1 MEETAT
7 PQSSTSQPLQNEI
20 ARLFLIEDH
29 LVMRAALKLLLDSRA
44 DLQVVGEAANRGE
57 ALHGLQSSLQAPDII
72 LLDLELSDGTS
83 ADFIPML
90 RQAAPSSRVLVLTGT
105 PDMTLHRRALGLG
118 AMGLVRKEQP
128 PETLLRAIERVRNG
142 EVWIDPVLMQNTFA
156 TPQHLAS
163 ESDIQSDIKMRIA
176 SLSPREREIV
186 ALIGQGLKN
195 KPIAA
200 RLFLSERTVHSH
212 LSSIFRKLSVA
223 DRTELA
229 LFAAHHGLL

>member
-44 DLQVVGEAANRGE
+44 DLQVVGEAANREE
-57 ALHGLQSSLQAPDII
+57 ALHGLQSSLQTPDII

-90 RQAAPSSRVLVLTGT
+90 RQTAPSSRVLVLTGT

-142 EVWIDPVLMQNTFA
+142 EVWIEPALMQNTFA
-156 TPQHLAS
+156 TPQHLAG
-163 ESDIQSDIKMRIA
+163 ESDIKMRIA

>member
-1 MEETAT
+1 LEETAT

-44 DLQVVGEAANRGE
+44 DLQVVGEAANREE
-57 ALHGLQSSLQAPDII
+57 ALHGLQSSLQTPDII

-90 RQAAPSSRVLVLTGT
+90 RQTAPSSRVLVLTGT

-142 EVWIDPVLMQNTFA
+142 EVWIEPALMQNTFA

-163 ESDIQSDIKMRIA
+163 ESDIKMRIA

>member
-44 DLQVVGEAANRGE
+44 DLQVVGEAANREE
-57 ALHGLQSSLQAPDII
+57 ALHGLQSSLQTPDII

-90 RQAAPSSRVLVLTGT
+90 RQTAPSSRVLVLTGT

-142 EVWIDPVLMQNTFA
+142 EVWIEPALMQNTFA

-163 ESDIQSDIKMRIA
+163 ESDIKMRIA

>member
-44 DLQVVGEAANRGE
+44 DLQVVGEAANREE
-57 ALHGLQSSLQAPDII
+57 ALHGLQSSLQTPDII

-90 RQAAPSSRVLVLTGT
+90 RQAAPTSRVLVLTGT

-142 EVWIDPVLMQNTFA
+142 EVWIEPALMQNTFA
-156 TPQHLAS
+156 TPQHFAG
-163 ESDIQSDIKMRIA
+163 ESDIKMRIA

-186 ALIGQGLKN
+186 ALIGHGLKN
-195 KPIAA
+195 KPLAA

-212 LSSIFRKLSVA
+212 LASIFRKLSVA

>member
-1 MEETAT
+1 MEEAAA
-7 PQSSTSQPLQNEI
+7 PRFSASQLPRNEI

-44 DLQVVGEAANRGE
+44 DLQVVGEAANRAE
-57 ALHGLQSSLQAPDII
+57 ALRGLLELSLPPDII
-72 LLDLELSDGTS
+72 LLDLELSDG
-83 ADFIPML
+83 AGVDFIPIL
-90 RQAAPSSRVLVLTGT
+90 LEAASPCRVVVLTGT
-105 PDMTLHRRALGLG
+105 PDMALHRRALELG

-128 PETLLRAIERVRNG
+128 PETLLRAIERVRNN
-142 EVWIDPVLMQNTFA
+142 EMWIEPALMQSA
-156 TPQHLAS
+156 LAAPHH
-163 ESDIQSDIKMRIA
+163 SDGDSNIKARIA
-176 SLSPREREIV
+176 TLSPREREIV

-212 LSSIFRKLSVA
+212 LASIFRKLSVA

-229 LFAAHHGLL
+229 LFAARHKLL

>member
-44 DLQVVGEAANRGE
+44 DLQVVGEAANREE
-57 ALHGLQSSLQAPDII
+57 ALHGLQSSLQTPDII

-90 RQAAPSSRVLVLTGT
+90 RQAAPTSRVLVLTGT

-142 EVWIDPVLMQNTFA
+142 EVWIEPALMQNTFA
-156 TPQHLAS
+156 TLQHLAG
-163 ESDIQSDIKMRIA
+163 ESDIKMRIA

>member
-1 MEETAT
+1 MEEAAA
-7 PQSSTSQPLQNEI
+7 PQSSASQPPQNEI

-44 DLQVVGEAANRGE
+44 ELQVVGEAASREE
-57 ALHGLQSSLQAPDII
+57 ALRVLQLSPTPDVI

-83 ADFIPML
+83 VDFIPIL
-90 RQAAPSSRVLVLTGT
+90 LQAAPASRVLVLTGT
-105 PDMTLHRRALGLG
+105 PGIALYRRALELG
-118 AMGLVRKEQP
+118 ARGLVRKEQP

-142 EVWIDPVLMQNTFA
+142 EVWIEPALMQDTLA
-156 TPQHLAS
+156 TPQHLAN
-163 ESDIQSDIKMRIA
+163 DSDIKGRIA

-212 LSSIFRKLSVA
+212 LASIFRKLSVA

-229 LFAAHHGLL
+229 LFAARHDLL

>member
-1 MEETAT
+1 
-7 PQSSTSQPLQNEI
+7 
-20 ARLFLIEDH
+20 
-29 LVMRAALKLLLDSRA
+29 
-44 DLQVVGEAANRGE
+44 
-57 ALHGLQSSLQAPDII
+57 
-72 LLDLELSDGTS
+72 
-83 ADFIPML
+83 
-90 RQAAPSSRVLVLTGT
+90 
-105 PDMTLHRRALGLG
+105 
-118 AMGLVRKEQP
+118 VRKEQP

-142 EVWIDPVLMQNTFA
+142 EVWIEPALMQNTFA

-163 ESDIQSDIKMRIA
+163 ESDIKMRIA